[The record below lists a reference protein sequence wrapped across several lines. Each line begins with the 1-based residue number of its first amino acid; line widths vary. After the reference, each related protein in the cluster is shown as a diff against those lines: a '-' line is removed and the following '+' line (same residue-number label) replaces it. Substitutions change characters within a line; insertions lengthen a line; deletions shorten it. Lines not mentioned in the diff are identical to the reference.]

1 MSVSLLFGERRKSV
15 QVGFPGLVVEWNSSS
30 SFFSPHLC
38 NKAGGEIENW
48 EKLIVF

>member
-15 QVGFPGLVVEWNSSS
+15 QVGFPGLVVEWNSS
-30 SFFSPHLC
+30 FFSPHLC